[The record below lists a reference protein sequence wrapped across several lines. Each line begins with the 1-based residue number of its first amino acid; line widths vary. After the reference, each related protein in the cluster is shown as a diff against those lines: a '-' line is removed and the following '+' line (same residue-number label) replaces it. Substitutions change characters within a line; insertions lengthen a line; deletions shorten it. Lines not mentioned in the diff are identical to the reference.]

1 MAEDLEGSQ
10 AVSNGEVDQF
20 TADVVALGGQTGS
33 PERLH
38 EQSVQSEGQEPWIVE
53 SATDLYCGT
62 GTFETVM
69 TGQSARFECD
79 CRQQSRPSG
88 FVAGRKSIESAL
100 SGLDDLRSLPRIVGS
115 RPDPGHV
122 VIADDP
128 RGEFDV
134 VQLFSGAD
142 DCQSLVSGSLESAS
156 ARNCQTSEEAD
167 G

>member
-1 MAEDLEGSQ
+1 
-10 AVSNGEVDQF
+10 
-20 TADVVALGGQTGS
+20 
-33 PERLH
+33 
-38 EQSVQSEGQEPWIVE
+38 
-53 SATDLYCGT
+53 
-62 GTFETVM
+62 M

-134 VQLFSGAD
+134 VQLFSGAMIVSRWFRAVSSPLPPATAKLRRRPTVD
-142 DCQSLVSGSLESAS
+142 SSLDFDPAATVRSYAAE
-156 ARNCQTSEEAD
+156 T
-167 G
+167 